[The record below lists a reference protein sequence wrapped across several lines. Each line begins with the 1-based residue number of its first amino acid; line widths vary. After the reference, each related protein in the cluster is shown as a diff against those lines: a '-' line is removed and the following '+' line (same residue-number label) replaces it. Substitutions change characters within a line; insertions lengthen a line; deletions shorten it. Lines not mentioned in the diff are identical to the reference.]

1 MPHSTA
7 DQAFIDALP
16 YSALQDFRDRSFLST
31 HVHDRAQHFV
41 VDHSWVDIGQLRAFT
56 TKRAIASAVISRASF
71 DASGVDGLPVG
82 FISRYRDT
90 IYRADYIAEFPERF
104 LSTDWIDASHIRKI
118 LENTRHFD
126 APADP
131 LADIQVRDVRDE
143 RGRIVPRATSGSP
156 PKILPTNYQHMR
168 GFTMHNLNT
177 FGKNGDV
184 PEQPESPP
192 DPVFDAHRD
201 ALVNSPKH
209 AADLDE
215 ARARTAAFHRK
226 QQAEYAAFL
235 AAEATATRAPAAR
248 RARSVSIE
256 DVMDEED
263 IAARARPSL
272 PSDSRYILEE
282 SGYIH
287 PPPPPPPPPAPSSPL
302 PPSSPPPPSSDDIY
316 ANRRVTIED
325 VEDEHKLD
333 SEGEVLSSEYE
344 HVLETIDVIRAPV
357 DHRSPAAFNQYTD
370 WREADT
376 KWGIPGFKSFTRDA
390 AFNVT
395 TQKSVSRVEYL
406 FELPPY
412 LPIPAEDTAFIVD
425 LDRPQFDFL
434 DGKNTLR
441 TIDALIKNHDNDSW
455 KGTTGTGDST
465 VWVKFGP
472 NDDPILC
479 YRSHWWDHKAMS
491 AWILP
496 CLVRSLSPMSDIDWD
511 STPSTTNT
519 GESQHHWTNT
529 QTGTKLSLVEA
540 IETARIVDFRVVD
553 DIRLALNS
561 GVLVNPYNHAAH
573 RATKNMARHASTAR
587 KYAEGRAQ
595 ASAAQ
600 ALDQEIAEAKRLQKE
615 AAGRVKE
622 LNAQKSAGKSKGKGR
637 PARVLAGDSSS
648 GRVRSTA
655 ARSAALAAPPNTDPF
670 PSMALREQAVP
681 DHAAPILFP
690 LSIPTDESF
699 PDPASFATDDAALDF
714 GFPSSDDFGLNDASF
729 WSDDILAGLGD
740 AMYNEFT
747 AVTADNFGAVS
758 YPSQGNTGIYLPGLQ
773 APLPPQENL
782 GMYFPGSQLPPP
794 RPSPSPPPMPLAS
807 TSYMAGND
815 ADTASAAATRAPTRR
830 SSRKRARA
838 ESAPGS
844 VAQKRARQG
853 AGLTLD
859 WEVED
864 ENEPGRRISA
874 RDLAKKY
881 PEEWARHYAN
891 KYGHLL

>member
-1 MPHSTA
+1 MRRKILHHSHQPAWFPTVTIPAAPAPKPPPMPHSTA

-143 RGRIVPRATSGSP
+143 RGRIVPRPTSGSP
-156 PKILPTNYQHMR
+156 PQ
-168 GFTMHNLNT
+168 
-177 FGKNGDV
+177 
-184 PEQPESPP
+184 
-192 DPVFDAHRD
+192 
-201 ALVNSPKH
+201 NSPDQLPAH
-209 AADLDE
+209 A
-215 ARARTAAFHRK
+215 
-226 QQAEYAAFL
+226 
-235 AAEATATRAPAAR
+235 
-248 RARSVSIE
+248 
-256 DVMDEED
+256 
-263 IAARARPSL
+263 
-272 PSDSRYILEE
+272 
-282 SGYIH
+282 
-287 PPPPPPPPPAPSSPL
+287 
-302 PPSSPPPPSSDDIY
+302 
-316 ANRRVTIED
+316 
-325 VEDEHKLD
+325 
-333 SEGEVLSSEYE
+333 
-344 HVLETIDVIRAPV
+344 
-357 DHRSPAAFNQYTD
+357 
-370 WREADT
+370 
-376 KWGIPGFKSFTRDA
+376 
-390 AFNVT
+390 
-395 TQKSVSRVEYL
+395 
-406 FELPPY
+406 
-412 LPIPAEDTAFIVD
+412 
-425 LDRPQFDFL
+425 
-434 DGKNTLR
+434 
-441 TIDALIKNHDNDSW
+441 
-455 KGTTGTGDST
+455 
-465 VWVKFGP
+465 
-472 NDDPILC
+472 
-479 YRSHWWDHKAMS
+479 
-491 AWILP
+491 
-496 CLVRSLSPMSDIDWD
+496 
-511 STPSTTNT
+511 
-519 GESQHHWTNT
+519 
-529 QTGTKLSLVEA
+529 
-540 IETARIVDFRVVD
+540 
-553 DIRLALNS
+553 RL
-561 GVLVNPYNHAAH
+561 H
-573 RATKNMARHASTAR
+573 
-587 KYAEGRAQ
+587 AEGRAQ

-655 ARSAALAAPPNTDPF
+655 ARSAALAAPPNTVPF

-690 LSIPTDESF
+690 LSMPTDESF

-747 AVTADNFGAVS
+747 AVAAGNFGAVS

-844 VAQKRARQG
+844 VAQKRAAARRGVDIGLGGRGRERAWSTHLG
-853 AGLTLD
+853 ARPCKEVPGGMGAPLCKQIWTLTLIFAL
-859 WEVED
+859 V
-864 ENEPGRRISA
+864 
-874 RDLAKKY
+874 
-881 PEEWARHYAN
+881 
-891 KYGHLL
+891 